1 VPEGK
6 QSYRLN
12 LEDGSWV
19 QYGSKKERGTPCRR
33 AGFSEGLKHGHQK
46 HLAGTREPRTDQ
58 DQEVEDRM
66 SRGAASVAK
75 ERLTSYSTAAIQSNR
90 LSVDQSCRIV
100 SEVHTCRDSIVR
112 KELGSSGRQSIV
124 IVVVIL

>member
-1 VPEGK
+1 LRGLGQGRDSIDSGGFRYWNLVPEGK

-33 AGFSEGLKHGHQK
+33 AGFSEGLENTAIKSIS
-46 HLAGTREPRTDQ
+46 
-58 DQEVEDRM
+58 QELESHERIKIRKFEDRM

-75 ERLTSYSTAAIQSNR
+75 ERLTSYSTAAIQS
-90 LSVDQSCRIV
+90 IV
-100 SEVHTCRDSIVR
+100 SGSVVSYRVR
-112 KELGSSGRQSIV
+112 GSYM
-124 IVVVIL
+124 